1 MNSIM
6 DRWYEAASRRSS
18 VREYN
23 GKAFSEEVIQSLK
36 DLVRDLGN
44 ENENVRLQLLTDIN
58 VFKTPFFMNSIS
70 GTKYSVAVIAINGAE
85 QEAGSIGEAFVLECT
100 ACNIGTCWIS
110 GSYNKSLARKRVMLK
125 NNENLMGIIAFGHTD
140 ALLKARTKGKKSPE
154 ELADCTSAK
163 FKSLPE
169 WQQAAA
175 KCAAIAPTARN
186 KQEFEFEFTANS
198 VKIYPTSSNMGFV
211 NLDCGI
217 VMLHIEIAAAHC
229 GVYGTWSEKNDGFIF
244 SVT

>member
-6 DRWYEAASRRSS
+6 DRWYEAASKRSS

-23 GKAFSEEVIQSLK
+23 GKGFSEDVIKSLK
-36 DLVRDLGN
+36 DLVRDLEN

-110 GSYNKSLARKRVMLK
+110 GSYNKSLVRKRVMLK
-125 NNENLMGIIAFGHTD
+125 SNETLMGIIAFGHTD
-140 ALLKARTKGKKSPE
+140 ELLKASTRGKKRPE
-154 ELADCTSAK
+154 ELAGCTPTE

-186 KQEFEFEFTANS
+186 KQEFEIEFKANT
-198 VKIYPTSSNMGFV
+198 VKIYPTSTNMGFM

-217 VMLHIEIAAAHC
+217 AMLHIEIAAAHY
-229 GVYGTWSEKNDGFIF
+229 GVYGTWREKNSDYIF
-244 SVT
+244 SIE

>member
-6 DRWYEAASRRSS
+6 DRWYEAASKRSS

-23 GKAFSEEVIQSLK
+23 GKAFSEEVIKSIK
-36 DLVRDLGN
+36 DLVHDLEN

-58 VFKTPFFMNSIS
+58 VFKTPFFMNSIN

-85 QEAGSIGEAFVLECT
+85 QEAGSIGEAFALECT

-110 GSYNKSLARKRVMLK
+110 GSYNKSIVRKHVMLK
-125 NNENLMGIIAFGHTD
+125 NNEALMGIIAFGHTD
-140 ALLKARTKGKKSPE
+140 TLLKARTKGKKRPE
-154 ELADCTSAK
+154 ELAECTASE
-163 FKSLPE
+163 FRSLPE

-186 KQEFEFEFTANS
+186 KQEFEIEFKANS
-198 VKIYPTSSNMGFV
+198 VKIYPTSNNMGFV

-217 VMLHIEIAAAHC
+217 AMLHIEIAAAHY
-229 GVYGTWSEKNDGFIF
+229 GVYGTWSEKKDGFIF
-244 SVT
+244 SIV